1 MFNKDTKRRA
11 EVLGIPDDYPSGGIR
26 KFKNATVEQIKTL
39 IDENFLDPSDRQ
51 NFSPTAGKSKY
62 TKEVSNMVTE
72 KEYVFRVWVG
82 KKETKRCV
90 FINACNGVA
99 ARIIAKQ
106 KYPGESIGA
115 VWRTEI

>member
-1 MFNKDTKRRA
+1 
-11 EVLGIPDDYPSGGIR
+11 
-26 KFKNATVEQIKTL
+26 
-39 IDENFLDPSDRQ
+39 
-51 NFSPTAGKSKY
+51 
-62 TKEVSNMVTE
+62 MVTE